1 MILAARSPSSV
12 QMACS
17 SKLGITLHST
27 NYVRDE
33 GRLCHSAKAPQTGA
47 ETVRGPG
54 RGRSRRKGKLAT
66 ATTIEK

>member
-17 SKLGITLHST
+17 SKGHDATPLT

-47 ETVRGPG
+47 ETVRG
-54 RGRSRRKGKLAT
+54 LAAASAESSHRHT
-66 ATTIEK
+66 